1 MARKTKI
8 PNSRASLLFNEVPP
22 TMPPDAV
29 TRDASQ
35 DTTSDG
41 HTPEG

>member
-1 MARKTKI
+1 MARKTMI
-8 PNSRASLLFNEVPP
+8 PNSRASLLFNEGPP

-29 TRDASQ
+29 TRNASQ

-41 HTPEG
+41 HTSEA